1 MVWSPPS
8 YFSVVVHSIEAR
20 QPSRSGVPLSVILCG
35 RDLTSSFLSMFGSAK
50 SQAIFPCSELQIFT
64 PKVAVFSSDSW
75 LATSL
80 SIHIKTK
87 GGSIE
92 SEQKLETVNPPNFPF
107 SLKVTRVTPAA
118 NLLMSSLKRSFETAI
133 RNPKEPHLFSMDS
146 VRYQCSGLVSFRFK

>member
-8 YFSVVVHSIEAR
+8 YFSVIVHSIAAR
-20 QPSRSGVPLSVILCG
+20 LPSRSGVPLSVIRCG
-35 RDLTSSFLSMFGSAK
+35 RDLTSSFLSMFGFAK
-50 SQAIFPCSELQIFT
+50 SKAIFPCSELQIFT

-92 SEQKLETVNPPNFPF
+92 SEQKLETVSPPNFPF
-107 SLKVTRVTPAA
+107 SLKVTSVTPAA
-118 NLLMSSLKRSFETAI
+118 NLLMSSLKRSFETVI
-133 RNPKEPHLFSMDS
+133 RNLKEPYLFSMNS
-146 VRYQCSGLVSFRFK
+146 VYYQRSDFVSFRFK